1 MTFNFNYNMLC
12 CVFFFCSLS
21 ATNIDIQPELFQ
33 IAVRSLYTLHLY
45 SLPLSLSF
53 SPISFSLVVRIIKK
67 YQITN
72 RMETNR
78 RTYRIT
84 LLRFLLLSSCL
95 HIDIYLV
102 FLRSFVIS
110 LFLSLSVYHL
120 PSIYLSYPRSSLILQ
135 PRVTTN
141 YTSNAI
147 PLLSFI

>member
-45 SLPLSLSF
+45 SLPLSF

-78 RTYRIT
+78 RTYCIT
-84 LLRFLLLSSCL
+84 LLCLLLLSSCFTS
-95 HIDIYLV
+95 IYIS
-102 FLRSFVIS
+102 FFSSFVRYFS
-110 LFLSLSVYHL
+110 SSLSVYHL
-120 PSIYLSYPRSSLILQ
+120 PSIYLSYYDPPCIQ